1 MSAHDAPTP
10 GSAPATRSLA
20 ATTLL
25 FASSLTVMAGALV
38 APALPRIAHQ
48 FAADPEVQLKSRLL
62 LTVPA
67 LAVVVAGV
75 LAGLLTDRLGR
86 LKVLLGGLVIYAV
99 GGASGLFLEGLD
111 ALLVGRF
118 VLGVG
123 VAAVM
128 TAATTLIADLWPGPA
143 RTRFLGVQASFM
155 GVGGIVFLVG
165 GGALADLHWRAPFAI
180 YLAALLLVPAA
191 WLAFRGLKPLASSAE
206 ASLPAGQ
213 ASAPVG
219 VIWSAGA
226 LGFLLFYF
234 IPTQVPFSLEQRL
247 GAGGL
252 EVGLVMGIANGV
264 SAVAS
269 LLARRII
276 GRLGTLQDDG
286 AHLRPGGGGLRP
298 AHPGRWLGP
307 GAAGQRGDR
316 WRHRPADAQPHFVA
330 GAGHAPSAAWS
341 PAGGPDH
348 GILWRHVPLALA
360 GSARA
365 RGPGARAGPARPHG
379 GLRPGHG
386 PGAAGSGRCLVD
398 SAPGVRPPLTFG
410 DLSSI

>member
-276 GRLGTLQDDG
+276 GRLGPSRTMALTF
-286 AHLRPGGGGLRP
+286 AL
-298 AHPGRWLGP
+298 
-307 GAAGQRGDR
+307 
-316 WRHRPADAQPHFVA
+316 VA
-330 GAGHAPSAAWS
+330 VGFALLI
-341 PAGGPDH
+341 PAGGWGLVLLASAVIGGGTGLLMPNLTSWLVLGTPPARRGRLLGGLTMASFGGMFLSPLLAQPVRAAQAPELGLH
-348 GILWRHVPLALA
+348 GPMGVFALATALAL
-360 GSARA
+360 
-365 RGPGARAGPARPHG
+365 
-379 GLRPGHG
+379 L
-386 PGAAGSGRCLVD
+386 GAAAAWWTQRR
-398 SAPGVRPPLTFG
+398 A
-410 DLSSI
+410 